1 MTQWG
6 GGRAGWG
13 IFLLLCGGI
22 LACGRGLYHQVR
34 PGETLSGIGQRYGVP
49 YQEIARLNNIR
60 NPDHIEVGQ
69 RLRIPR
75 VASGTGPTP
84 ARQFA
89 ALPLPSPRARARSLP
104 REEGSGS
111 GSGVFSWPLEGTVTS
126 GFGPRNGSFH
136 DGVDIAAPVGTPV
149 FAAADGQVIFSDE
162 LRGYGKVVI
171 IRHTA
176 QYVTV
181 YAHNRVNWVKEG
193 QFVRR
198 GQRIAEVGQTGRTT
212 GPSLHFEVRKN
223 NLAQDPLRYL
233 PQERRTVRE
242 NHVP

>member
-1 MTQWG
+1 M
-6 GGRAGWG
+6 
-13 IFLLLCGGI
+13 
-22 LACGRGLYHQVR
+22 R
-34 PGETLSGIGQRYGVP
+34 PGDTLSAIGQRYGVP

-60 NPDHIEVGQ
+60 DPDRIEVGQ

-75 VASGTGPTP
+75 RAAHSSAAPASS
-84 ARQFA
+84 RQLA
-89 ALPLPSPRARARSLP
+89 ALPPPSSRARSYALP
-104 REEGSGS
+104 RDEGPRSGS
-111 GSGVFSWPLEGTVTS
+111 GMFGWPLEGTVTS

-136 DGVDIAAPVGTPV
+136 DGIDIAAPVGTPV
-149 FAAADGQVIFSDE
+149 LAAADGEVIFSDE

-171 IRHTA
+171 IRHNA

-198 GQRIAEVGQTGRTT
+198 GQRIAEVGQSGRTS

-233 PQERRTVRE
+233 PSDRRTVRE
-242 NHVP
+242 THAP